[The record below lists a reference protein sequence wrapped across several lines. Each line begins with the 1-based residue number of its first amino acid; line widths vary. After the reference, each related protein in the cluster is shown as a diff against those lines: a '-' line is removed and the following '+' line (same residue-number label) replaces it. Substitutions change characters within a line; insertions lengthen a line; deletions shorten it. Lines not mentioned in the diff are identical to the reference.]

1 MKATEFKA
9 LREHIGYSTVDL
21 AKEWGLS
28 SPKIIIAWSNGKE
41 PIPPKRATQLRQ
53 MVNEFNLA
61 KQRLARTHGHTYII
75 PNDDKPASWH
85 RALAINA
92 KKTPTTPLELPT

>member
-21 AKEWGLS
+21 AKEWQLS
-28 SPKIIIAWSNGKE
+28 SPKIVISWSNGKE
-41 PIPPKRATQLRQ
+41 PIPPKRAYQLRQ
-53 MVNEFNLA
+53 MVSEFNLQ
-61 KQRLARTHGHTYII
+61 KQRLARTYGNVYII
-75 PNDDKPASWH
+75 PEDNKPASWH

-92 KKTPTTPLELPT
+92 KKIPMIPVETS

>member
-21 AKEWGLS
+21 ANEWGLS
-28 SPKIIIAWSNGKE
+28 SPKIVIAWSNGKE
-41 PIPPKRATQLRQ
+41 PIPPKRAYQLRQ
-53 MVNEFNLA
+53 MVSEFNLA
-61 KQRLARTHGHTYII
+61 KQRLARVNGHIYLI
-75 PNDDKPASWH
+75 PSDNKPASWH

-92 KKTPTTPLELPT
+92 KKIPMTPVETS